1 MPFQYLIFQPMKK
14 IRIFLFLALLASSVA
29 VNAMSKPSSPKHG
42 GGRCVATPL
51 DGGLL
56 SVLGA
61 AGIVY
66 LIARK
71 GKKKEL

>member
-1 MPFQYLIFQPMKK
+1 MKK
-14 IRIFLFLALLASSVA
+14 IRILIFLVLLTGSVA
-29 VNAMSKPSSPKHG
+29 VNAMSKPPGHG
-42 GGRCVATPL
+42 GNVSTPL

-66 LIARK
+66 YIARK

>member
-1 MPFQYLIFQPMKK
+1 MKK
-14 IRIFLFLALLASSVA
+14 FRILIFLALLTGSVA
-29 VNAMSKPSSPKHG
+29 VNAMSKPPHNG
-42 GGRCVATPL
+42 GGGCVSTPL

-61 AGIVY
+61 AGVVY
-66 LIARK
+66 LMARK